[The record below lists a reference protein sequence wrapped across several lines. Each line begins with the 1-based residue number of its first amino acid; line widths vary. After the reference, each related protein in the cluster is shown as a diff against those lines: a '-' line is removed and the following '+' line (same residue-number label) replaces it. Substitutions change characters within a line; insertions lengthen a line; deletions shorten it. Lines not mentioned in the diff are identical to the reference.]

1 MSDLAGLS
9 ILLLEDEY
17 LIALDAEQSLKEFGA
32 ERVEIA
38 STLREAERLAATG
51 RFDVAL
57 LDVNI
62 NGEMSFALA
71 ESLRQRGI
79 PVVFATGYEL
89 KSRDAPPIEVGVI
102 ISKPYTKER
111 LRDALSGALSSSRS
125 SSAASAEHQRP

>member
-1 MSDLAGLS
+1 MSDLAGIS

-17 LIALDAEQSLKEFGA
+17 MIALDAEQSLRDFGA

-38 STLREAERLAATG
+38 STLREAEELAATV

-62 NGEMSFALA
+62 NGQMSFPLA
-71 ESLRQRGI
+71 KSLQERGV

-89 KSRDAPPIEVGVI
+89 KGREALPTEVGIVI
-102 ISKPYTKER
+102 GKPYTKER
-111 LRDALSGALSSSRS
+111 LKDALSSALGATRPTT
-125 SSAASAEHQRP
+125 AANTKHPKN

>member
-32 ERVEIA
+32 ERVKIA
-38 STLREAERLAATG
+38 STLSEAEDFAATG

-62 NGEMSFALA
+62 NGQMSFALA
-71 ESLRQRGI
+71 DSLRQRGV

-89 KSRDAPPIEVGVI
+89 KGREALPTTVGTI
-102 ISKPYTKER
+102 IGKPYTKER
-111 LRDALSGALSSSRS
+111 LRDALSSALNSARS
-125 SSAASAEHQRP
+125 VAATSEHPRH

>member
-1 MSDLAGLS
+1 MSNLTGLS

-17 LIALDAEQSLKEFGA
+17 MIALDAEQNLREFGA

-38 STLREAERLAATG
+38 STLREAEAFAAST

-62 NGEMSFALA
+62 NGQMSFGLA
-71 ESLRQRGI
+71 ESLRQRGV

-89 KSRDAPPIEVGVI
+89 KGREALPADVGIVI
-102 ISKPYTKER
+102 GKPYTKER
-111 LRDALSGALSSSRS
+111 LRDALSSAV
-125 SSAASAEHQRP
+125 SSAGSAPAANP

>member
-38 STLREAERLAATG
+38 STLREAEDIAAAG

-71 ESLRQRGI
+71 DSLRQRGI

-89 KSRDAPPIEVGVI
+89 KKREAPPTEMATI
-102 ISKPYTKER
+102 ISKPYTKEK
-111 LRDALSGALSSSRS
+111 LRDALSGALGSIGP
-125 SSAASAEHQRP
+125 AAAATAEHSRR